1 MATSG
6 KVSSNGYQGR
16 YITFSWSLTTQS
28 IAANTSTISW
38 RLEGDGTGQSSR
50 YKAGNFKVVIDGV
63 TVYSTSEDDRIW
75 LYDGTLV
82 ASGNYTF
89 NHNSAGE
96 KSFSVQIQAGI
107 YTYAVNCTGSGSF
120 TLPTINRISVINS
133 ITGANTSDELA
144 VAYTEYVA
152 AYTNN
157 LIIKLGNTTL
167 QTITN
172 YNSGASFT
180 LSDSALNTIY
190 SSVTSAKTATLSF
203 SLQTY
208 SGSLLIGTSDPVS
221 KTLTINDSNPSIGS
235 ISYRD
240 SNNNTVGI
248 TGNNQY
254 IIRNNSI
261 LEVTLTNLT
270 AQNSATLASITVA
283 GGGVTQTRSLSGSSD
298 SSEVFTLGTVNQ
310 SSNFTITATLTDSR
324 GFTATKTINVLVYDY
339 NLPTA
344 TISALRVDNY
354 YTTTNVTVNA
364 NYSSLGGH
372 NTLSL
377 SAQYKKTSESSYGA
391 AVTLTNG
398 QTTSLTLDNNYEWN
412 LKILVADSLGSTTYN
427 LIIGRGLP
435 MWFIDRLTSSVG
447 INCFPEQDKSLE
459 VNGLRVDDKIYIG
472 SQSIYDYYE
481 TSAQGETAL
490 VTAYDYQLIENL
502 FSAVDIPSNYEKA
515 YRITFQYTTANNN
528 ILVVRLNNIPS
539 NNCNTWSNDKFRRI
553 GGTRIF
559 KQSEILLE
567 PCSGYTRNG
576 LNLYVSNGGAYAAK
590 VWNITIHGYL
600 VNKDT
605 NLAISTYNIPDVEPE
620 DNTPTNP

>member
-16 YITFSWSLTTQS
+16 YITFNWSLTTQS

-96 KSFSVQIQAGI
+96 KSFNVSIQAGI

-167 QTITN
+167 QTINN

-190 SSVTSAKTATLSF
+190 SSVTSSKTATLSF

-208 SGSLLIGTSDPVS
+208 SGSLLIGTSDAVN

-240 SNNNTVGI
+240 SNNNTAGI

-254 IIRNNSI
+254 IIRNNST
-261 LEVTLTNLT
+261 LEVTLDNLT
-270 AQNSATLASITVA
+270 SQNGATLASITVA
-283 GGGVTQTRSLSGSSD
+283 GGGVTQTRSLSGTSD
-298 SSEVFTLGTVNQ
+298 VSEVFTLGTVNQ

-354 YTTTNVTVNA
+354 YTTTNITVNA
-364 NYSSLGGH
+364 NYASIGGH

-377 SAQYKKTSESSYGA
+377 SAQYKKTSDSSYGTP
-391 AVTLTNG
+391 VTLTNG
-398 QTTSLTLDNNYEWN
+398 QTTALSLDNNYEWN
-412 LKILVADSLGSTTYN
+412 LKVIVADSLGSTTYN

-435 MWFIDRLTSSVG
+435 IWFLDRVLSSVG
-447 INCFPEQDKSLE
+447 INCFPLQENSLE

-481 TSAQGETAL
+481 TSAQGESVVA
-490 VTAYDYQLIENL
+490 TAYDYRLIENV
-502 FSAVDIPSNYEKA
+502 FAGIDIPSNYEKA
-515 YRITFQYTTANNN
+515 YKITFQYTTANNN
-528 ILVVRLNNIPS
+528 VVKVRLNNINS
-539 NNCNTWSNDKFRRI
+539 NNCNTWSQDKFRSI
-553 GGTRIF
+553 GGTRLF
-559 KQSEILLE
+559 KQSELILE
-567 PCSGYTRNG
+567 QCSGYSRNG
-576 LNLYVSNGGAYAAK
+576 LNLYVSNGAAYTAK
-590 VWNITIHGYL
+590 LWNITIHGYL

-605 NLAISTYNIPDVEPE
+605 DLDISTYDLPD
-620 DNTPTNP
+620 DDITPA

>member
-16 YITFSWSLTTQS
+16 YITFSWTLTTQN

-38 RLEGDGTGQSSR
+38 RLEGDGNAQSSR

-82 ASGNYTF
+82 ASGNYSF
-89 NHNSAGE
+89 NHNNQGE
-96 KSFSVQIQAGI
+96 KSFNVSIQAGI

-120 TLPTINRISVINS
+120 TLPTINRISKITAINGS
-133 ITGANTSDELA
+133 NTSDELS
-144 VAYTEYVA
+144 VNYTEYVA

-190 SSVTSAKTATLSF
+190 SSITSAKTATLSF

-208 SGSLLIGTSDPVS
+208 SGSLLIGTSDAAN
-221 KTLTINDSNPSIGS
+221 KTLTINDSNPTIGAVT
-235 ISYRD
+235 YRD
-240 SNNNTVGI
+240 SNNNTVNI
-248 TGNNQY
+248 TGDNQY
-254 IIRNNSI
+254 IIRNNST
-261 LEVTLTNLT
+261 LEVTVSDLT
-270 AQNSATLASITVA
+270 AYNSATLSSITVA
-283 GGGVTQTRSLSGSSD
+283 GGGLSQTRDLSGD
-298 SSEVFTLGTVNQ
+298 VDVIEVFTLGTVNQ
-310 SSNFTITATLTDSR
+310 SSNFTLMVTLTDSR
-324 GFTATKTINVLVYDY
+324 GFTANKTINVLVYDY

-344 TISALRVDNY
+344 TISALRVDNF

-364 NYSSLGGH
+364 VYASIGGH

-377 SAQYKKTSESSYGA
+377 TAQYKKTSDSSYGA
-391 AVTLTNG
+391 AITLTNG
-398 QTTSLTLDNNYEWN
+398 QTTALSLDNNYEWN
-412 LKILVADSLGSTTYN
+412 LKVIVADSLGSTTYN

-435 MWFIDRLTSSVG
+435 IWFIDRVLSSVG
-447 INCFPEQDKSLE
+447 INCFPLQENSLE

-481 TSAQGETAL
+481 TSTQGESVLA
-490 VTAYDYQLIENL
+490 TAYDYRLIENV
-502 FSAVDIPSNYEKA
+502 FAGIAIPSNYEKA
-515 YRITFQYTTANNN
+515 YKITFQYTTANNN
-528 ILVVRLNNIPS
+528 VVAVRLNNISS
-539 NNCNTWSNDKFRRI
+539 NNCNTWSQDKFRSI
-553 GGTRIF
+553 GGTRLF
-559 KQSEILLE
+559 KQSELILE
-567 PCSGYTRNG
+567 QCSGYSRNG
-576 LNLYVSNGGAYAAK
+576 LNLYASNGAAYTAK
-590 VWNITIHGYL
+590 LWNITIHGYL

-605 NLAISTYNIPDVEPE
+605 DLDVSTYDLPDDDV
-620 DNTPTNP
+620 TPA

>member
-6 KVSSNGYQGR
+6 KISSNGYQGR

-63 TVYSTSEDDRIW
+63 TVYSTSQDDRIW

-96 KSFSVQIQAGI
+96 KSFNVSIQAGI

-120 TLPTINRISVINS
+120 ALPTINRISVINS

-167 QTITN
+167 QTINN
-172 YNSGASFT
+172 YNSGVSFT

-240 SNNNTVGI
+240 SNNSTVGI

-261 LEVTLTNLT
+261 LEVTLGNLT

-283 GGGVTQTRSLSGSSD
+283 GGGVTQTRSLSGTSD
-298 SSEVFTLGTVNQ
+298 ISEVFTLGTVNQ
-310 SSNFTITATLTDSR
+310 SNNFTITATLTDSR

-354 YTTTNVTVNA
+354 YTTTNVTANA
-364 NYSSLGGH
+364 NYASIGGH

-377 SAQYKKTSESSYGA
+377 SALYKKTSDSSYGTP
-391 AVTLTNG
+391 VTLTNG
-398 QTTSLTLDNNYEWN
+398 QTTALSLDNNYEWN
-412 LKILVADSLGSTTYN
+412 LKVIVADSLGSTTYN

-435 MWFIDRLTSSVG
+435 IWFLDRVLNSVG
-447 INCFPEQDKSLE
+447 INCFPLQENSLE
-459 VNGLRVDDKIYIG
+459 VNGLRVDDKVYIG

-481 TSAQGETAL
+481 TNTQGESVVAC
-490 VTAYDYQLIENL
+490 AYDYRLIENV
-502 FSAVDIPSNYEKA
+502 FAGIAIPSNYERA
-515 YRITFQYTTANNN
+515 YKITFQYTTQNENQ
-528 ILVVRLNNIPS
+528 VTVRLNNISS
-539 NNCNTWSNDKFRRI
+539 NRCNTWSNDKFRSI
-553 GGTRIF
+553 GGTRLF
-559 KQSEILLE
+559 KESELTLE
-567 PCSGYTRNG
+567 TTSGYSRNG
-576 LNLYVSNGGAYAAK
+576 LNLYVNNGAAYTAK
-590 VWNITIHGYL
+590 IWSITVHGYL

-605 NLAISTYNIPDVEPE
+605 NLDVSTYNIPDDDV
-620 DNTPTNP
+620 TPA

>member
-16 YITFSWSLTTQS
+16 YITFNWSLTTQS

-63 TVYSTSEDDRIW
+63 TVYSTSQDDRIW

-96 KSFSVQIQAGI
+96 KSFNVSIQAGI

-167 QTITN
+167 QTINN

-190 SSVTSAKTATLSF
+190 SSVTSSKTATLSF

-240 SNNNTVGI
+240 SNNTTVGI

-254 IIRNNSI
+254 IIRNNST
-261 LEVTLTNLT
+261 LEVTLDNLT
-270 AQNSATLASITVA
+270 SQNGATLASITVA
-283 GGGVTQTRSLSGSSD
+283 GGGVTQTRSLSGTSD
-298 SSEVFTLGTVNQ
+298 ASEVFTLGTVNQ
-310 SSNFTITATLTDSR
+310 SNNFTITATLTDSR

-364 NYSSLGGH
+364 NYASIGGH

-377 SAQYKKTSESSYGA
+377 SAQYKKTSDSSYGTP
-391 AVTLTNG
+391 VTLTNG
-398 QTTSLTLDNNYEWN
+398 QTTALSLDNNYEWN
-412 LKILVADSLGSTTYN
+412 LKVIVADSLGSTTYN

-435 MWFIDRLTSSVG
+435 IWFLDRVLSSVG
-447 INCFPEQDKSLE
+447 INCFPLQENSLE

-481 TSAQGETAL
+481 TSAQGESVVA
-490 VTAYDYQLIENL
+490 TAYDYRLIENI
-502 FSAVDIPSNYEKA
+502 FAGIDIPSNYEKA
-515 YRITFQYTTANNN
+515 YKITFQYTTANNN
-528 ILVVRLNNIPS
+528 VVKVRLNNIES
-539 NNCNTWSNDKFRRI
+539 NNCNTWSQDKFRSI
-553 GGTRIF
+553 GGTRLF
-559 KQSEILLE
+559 KQSELILE
-567 PCSGYTRNG
+567 QCSGYSRNG
-576 LNLYVSNGGAYAAK
+576 LNLYVSNGAAYTAK
-590 VWNITIHGYL
+590 LWNITIHGYL

-605 NLAISTYNIPDVEPE
+605 DLDVSTYDLPDDDV
-620 DNTPTNP
+620 TPA

>member
-16 YITFSWSLTTQS
+16 YISFNWSLTTQS

-63 TVYSTSEDDRIW
+63 TVYSTSQDDRIW

-96 KSFSVQIQAGI
+96 KSFNVSIQAGI

-120 TLPTINRISVINS
+120 ALPTINRISVINS
-133 ITGANTSDELA
+133 ITGNNTSDELA
-144 VAYTEYVA
+144 VNYTEYVA

-208 SGSLLIGTSDPVS
+208 SGSLLIGTSDAVS

-254 IIRNNSI
+254 IIRNNST
-261 LEVTLTNLT
+261 LEVTLDNLT
-270 AQNSATLASITVA
+270 SQNSATLASITVA
-283 GGGVTQTRSLSGSSD
+283 GGGVTQTRSLSGTSD
-298 SSEVFTLGTVNQ
+298 ISEVFTLGTVNQ
-310 SSNFTITATLTDSR
+310 SNNFTITATLTDSR

-364 NYSSLGGH
+364 NYASIGGH
-372 NTLSL
+372 NTLSIT
-377 SAQYKKTSESSYGA
+377 AQYKKTSESSYSTP
-391 AVTLTNG
+391 VTLTNG
-398 QTTSLTLDNNYEWN
+398 QTTALSLDNNYEWN
-412 LKILVADSLGSTTYN
+412 LKVIVADSLGSTTYN
-427 LIIGRGLP
+427 LIVGRGLP
-435 MWFIDRLTSSVG
+435 IWFLDRVLSSVG
-447 INCFPEQDKSLE
+447 INCFPLQEDSLE

-481 TSAQGETAL
+481 TSAQGESVVA
-490 VTAYDYQLIENL
+490 TAYDYRLIENV
-502 FSAVDIPSNYEKA
+502 FAGIDIPSNYEKA
-515 YRITFQYTTANNN
+515 YKITFQYTTANNN
-528 ILVVRLNNIPS
+528 VVKVRLNNISS
-539 NNCNTWSNDKFRRI
+539 NNCNTWSQDKFRSI
-553 GGTRIF
+553 GGTRLF
-559 KQSEILLE
+559 KQSELILE
-567 PCSGYTRNG
+567 QCSGYSRNG
-576 LNLYVSNGGAYAAK
+576 LNLYVSNGAAYAAK
-590 VWNITIHGYL
+590 LWSITIHGYL

-605 NLAISTYNIPDVEPE
+605 DLDVSTYDVPDDDV
-620 DNTPTNP
+620 TPA

>member
-38 RLEGDGTGQSSR
+38 RLEGDGNAQSSR

-63 TVYSTSEDDRIW
+63 TVYSTSQDDRIW

-96 KSFSVQIQAGI
+96 KSFNVSIQAGI

-167 QTITN
+167 QTINN

-190 SSVTSAKTATLSF
+190 SSVTSSKTATLSF

-254 IIRNNSI
+254 IIRNNST
-261 LEVTLTNLT
+261 LEVTLDNLT
-270 AQNSATLASITVA
+270 SQNSATLASITVA
-283 GGGVTQTRSLSGSSD
+283 GGGVTQTRSLSGTSD
-298 SSEVFTLGTVNQ
+298 VSEVFTLGTVNQ
-310 SSNFTITATLTDSR
+310 SNNFTITATLTDSR

-364 NYSSLGGH
+364 NYASIGGH

-377 SAQYKKTSESSYGA
+377 SAQYKKTSDSSYGTP
-391 AVTLTNG
+391 VTLTNG
-398 QTTSLTLDNNYEWN
+398 QTTALSLDNNYEWN
-412 LKILVADSLGSTTYN
+412 LKVIVADSLGSTTYN

-435 MWFIDRLTSSVG
+435 IWFLDRVLSSVG
-447 INCFPEQDKSLE
+447 INCFPLQENSLE

-481 TSAQGETAL
+481 TSAQGESVVA
-490 VTAYDYQLIENL
+490 TAYDYRLIENV
-502 FSAVDIPSNYEKA
+502 FAGIAIPDNYEKA
-515 YRITFQYTTANNN
+515 YKITFQAQTQNENQV
-528 ILVVRLNNIPS
+528 IVKLNNISS
-539 NNCNTWSNDKFRRI
+539 NAVNTWSNTTFRTI
-553 GGTRIF
+553 GGTRLF
-559 KQSEILLE
+559 KQSELTLQTA
-567 PCSGYTRNG
+567 SGYSRNG
-576 LNLYVSNGGAYAAK
+576 LNLSVQNTAAYTANVYA
-590 VWNITIHGYL
+590 ITIHGYL
-600 VNKDT
+600 VNKNT
-605 NLAISTYNIPDVEPE
+605 NLDVSTYNVPDDTV
-620 DNTPTNP
+620 TPA

>member
-16 YITFSWSLTTQS
+16 YITFNWSLTTQS
-28 IAANTSTISW
+28 VAANTSTISW

-63 TVYSTSEDDRIW
+63 TVYSTSQDDRIW

-96 KSFSVQIQAGI
+96 KSFNVSIQAGI

-120 TLPTINRISVINS
+120 ALPTINRISK
-133 ITGANTSDELA
+133 ITAISGSNTSDSLS
-144 VAYTEYVA
+144 VTYTEYVA

-157 LIIKLGNTTL
+157 VIIKLGNTTL

-208 SGSLLIGTSDPVS
+208 SGSLLIGTSDAVS
-221 KTLTINDSNPSIGS
+221 KVLNINDSNPTIGTVA
-235 ISYRD
+235 YRD

-254 IIRNNSI
+254 IIRNNST
-261 LEVTLTNLT
+261 LEVTVNNLT
-270 AQNSATLASITVA
+270 ALNSATLASITVT
-283 GGGVTQTRSLSGSSD
+283 GGGLSQTRSLSGTSD
-298 SSEVFTLGTVNQ
+298 TSEVFTLGTVNQ
-310 SSNFTITATLTDSR
+310 SSNFTLTVTLTDSR
-324 GFTATKTINVLVYDY
+324 GYTATKTVTILVYDY

-344 TISALRVDNY
+344 AITAQRVDNY

-364 NYSSLGGH
+364 TYASIGGH
-372 NTLSL
+372 NTLTIT
-377 SAQYKKTSESSYGA
+377 ARYKKTSDSSYGVP
-391 AVTLTNG
+391 VTLTDG
-398 QTTSLTLDNNYEWN
+398 QATALSLDNSYEWN
-412 LKILVADSLGSTTYN
+412 LQITVADLLGSTIYN
-427 LIIGRGLP
+427 LVIGRGLP
-435 MWFIDRLTSSVG
+435 IWFIDRVLSSVG
-447 INCFPEQDKSLE
+447 INCFPLQENSLE

-481 TSAQGETAL
+481 TSAQGESVVA
-490 VTAYDYQLIENL
+490 TAYDYRLIENV
-502 FSAVDIPSNYEKA
+502 FAGIAIPSNYEKA
-515 YRITFQYTTANNN
+515 YKITFQYTTANNN
-528 ILVVRLNNIPS
+528 VVKVRLNNISS
-539 NNCNTWSNDKFRRI
+539 NNCNTWSQDKFRSI
-553 GGTRIF
+553 GGTRLF
-559 KQSEILLE
+559 KQSELTLE
-567 PCSGYTRNG
+567 QCSGYSRNG
-576 LNLYVSNGGAYAAK
+576 LNLYVSNGADYAAK
-590 VWNITIHGYL
+590 LWNITIHGYL

-605 NLAISTYNIPDVEPE
+605 DLDVSTYDVPDDDV
-620 DNTPTNP
+620 TPA

>member
-167 QTITN
+167 QTINN

-190 SSVTSAKTATLSF
+190 SSVTSSKTATLSF

-208 SGSLLIGTSDPVS
+208 SGSLLIGTSDAVN

-254 IIRNNSI
+254 IIRNNST

-435 MWFIDRLTSSVG
+435 IWFIDRLLSSVG
-447 INCFPEQDKSLE
+447 INCFPLQDNSLE
-459 VNGLRVDDKIYIG
+459 VNGLRLDDKIYIG
-472 SQSIYDYYE
+472 SQSLYDYYE
-481 TSAQGETAL
+481 TNTQGETA
-490 VTAYDYQLIENL
+490 VITAYDYQLIENL
-502 FSAVDIPSNYEKA
+502 FSAIDVPSNYVKA

-528 ILVVRLNNIPS
+528 IVTVRLNNIVS
-539 NNCNTWSNDKFRRI
+539 NNCNTWSSDRFRRI

-559 KQSEILLE
+559 KQSELTLE
-567 PCSGYTRNG
+567 QCSGYTRNG
-576 LNLYVSNGGAYAAK
+576 LNLYISNGGTAVAK
-590 VWNITIHGYL
+590 LWNITVHGYL

-605 NLAISTYNIPDVEPE
+605 NLNVSTYNIPDVDPE
-620 DNTPTNP
+620 EID

>member
-38 RLEGDGTGQSSR
+38 RLEGDGNAQSSR
-50 YKAGNFKVVIDGV
+50 YKAGNFKVVIDGT

-96 KSFSVQIQAGI
+96 KSFSVSIQAGI

-120 TLPTINRISVINS
+120 TLPTINRISVITAIS
-133 ITGANTSDELA
+133 GSNTSDELA
-144 VAYTEYVA
+144 VTYTEYVA

-167 QTITN
+167 QTINN
-172 YNSGASFT
+172 YNSAASFT

-208 SGSLLIGTSDPVS
+208 SGGLLIGTSNAVN
-221 KTLTINDSNPSIGS
+221 KTLTINDSNPFIGS

-240 SNNNTVGI
+240 SNNNTASI

-261 LEVTLTNLT
+261 LEVTLGNLT
-270 AQNSATLASITVA
+270 ALNNATLASVTVA
-283 GGGVTQTRSLSGSSD
+283 GGGVSQTRTLSGTSD

-354 YTTTNVTVNA
+354 YTTTNVIVNA
-364 NYSSLGGH
+364 NYASLGGH

-377 SAQYKKTSESSYGA
+377 TAQYKKTSESSYGA

-398 QTTSLTLDNNYEWN
+398 VTTALSLDNNYEWN
-412 LKILVADSLGSTTYN
+412 LKVIVADSLGSTTYN

-435 MWFIDRLTSSVG
+435 IWFVDRLLSSVG
-447 INCFPEQDKSLE
+447 INCFPEQDDSLE
-459 VNGLRVDDKIYIG
+459 VNGLRLDDRIYIG

-481 TSAQGETAL
+481 TNAQGETVVA
-490 VTAYDYQLIENL
+490 TAYDYRLIEGV
-502 FSAVDIPSNYEKA
+502 FSGINIPSNYEKA
-515 YRITFQYTTANNN
+515 YKITFQYTTANSNGVKVKLNN
-528 ILVVRLNNIPS
+528 ILS
-539 NNCNTWSNDKFRRI
+539 NNCNTWSQDKFRSL
-553 GGTRIF
+553 GGTRLF
-559 KQSEILLE
+559 KQSELTLE
-567 PCSGYTRNG
+567 QCSGYTRNG
-576 LNLYVSNGGAYAAK
+576 LNLYISNSEAYTAK
-590 VWNITIHGYL
+590 LWNITVHGYL

-605 NLAISTYNIPDVEPE
+605 NLSISSYNLPDDDFEPA
-620 DNTPTNP
+620 